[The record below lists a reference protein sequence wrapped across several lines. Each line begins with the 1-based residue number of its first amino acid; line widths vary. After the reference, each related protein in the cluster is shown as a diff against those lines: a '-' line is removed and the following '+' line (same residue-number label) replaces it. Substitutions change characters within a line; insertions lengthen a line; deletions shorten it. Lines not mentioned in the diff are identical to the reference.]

1 MGHGFSRML
10 QLVNNDLL
18 KSVEM
23 IREPNKGYLSD
34 EEKILNSNSAQKNL
48 NNTSTTGI
56 KETVKLPKV
65 GKRRM
70 KTNVTNTENGANASS
85 NTNINNNSSN
95 VNPYENAISTEDEPR
110 VMKIYKKNK
119 NFSSIDNTNKFN
131 E

>member
-23 IREPNKGYLSD
+23 TREPNKGYLSD
-34 EEKILNSNSAQKNL
+34 EEKIMNSNTNNKSNL

-65 GKRRM
+65 TKRRM
-70 KTNVTNTENGANASS
+70 KSNITAENGAKIES
-85 NTNINNNSSN
+85 NVPLSTNNNSSTN
-95 VNPYENAISTEDEPR
+95 LNPYENPVNTEDEPK

-119 NFSSIDNTNKFN
+119 
-131 E
+131 

>member
-23 IREPNKGYLSD
+23 TREPNKGYLSD
-34 EEKILNSNSAQKNL
+34 EEKIMNSNNKNNL

-65 GKRRM
+65 MKRRM
-70 KTNVTNTENGANASS
+70 KNNINTENGAKTESNAPF
-85 NTNINNNSSN
+85 NGNNNSSTLS
-95 VNPYENAISTEDEPR
+95 PYENPVNTEDEPKI
-110 VMKIYKKNK
+110 MKIYKKK
-119 NFSSIDNTNKFN
+119 
-131 E
+131 